1 MGVPRRFEGEN
12 VFLAVADPA
21 GVPIGFCWVVLF
33 DPGTGL
39 EGEVAE
45 LFVRPDHRGQ
55 GVGEALVRHAVGMF
69 RDRGVTLGY
78 VWTRVENQA
87 AVRLY
92 EGAGFEP
99 SRQLVMTWY
108 PV

>member
-1 MGVPRRFEGEN
+1 
-12 VFLAVADPA
+12 
-21 GVPIGFCWVVLF
+21 
-33 DPGTGL
+33 L